1 MSENQLHFPLHTNEM
16 QIIIPKSLEV
26 GMYKLAIF
34 DMDGTI
40 LNTIDDLT
48 DASNFI
54 NAQYGFPGHTVE
66 QFKFFVGNGIP
77 KMIHRSLP
85 ADVSPD
91 LYEKILAEY
100 IKYYENHC
108 AIKTAPYEGVV
119 DCIKKLRAAGIKIAV
134 NTNKVESAA
143 VDLCNTYFPGCFD
156 IISGSRPGVPPKPA
170 PDGIFEILTRGGISL
185 ENARH
190 GGADGTAT
198 ACYIGDSDVDLQT
211 GLNSGLDFIGVDWG
225 FRGRDFLQKHGAK
238 NIVMNADE
246 LFEKLTSSK

>member
-1 MSENQLHFPLHTNEM
+1 
-16 QIIIPKSLEV
+16 
-26 GMYKLAIF
+26 MYSLAIF

-54 NAQYGFPGHTVE
+54 NIKYGFPTHTVE

-77 KMIHRSLP
+77 KMIQRSLP
-85 ADVSPD
+85 ADVAPE

-100 IKYYENHC
+100 IEYYGKHC

-119 DCIKKLRAAGIKIAV
+119 ECIKKLRAAGIKIAV

-143 VDLCNTYFPGCFD
+143 VELCNTYFPDCFD

-170 PDGIFEILTRGGISL
+170 PDGIFEILSRADISL
-185 ENARH
+185 ETARH
-190 GGADGTAT
+190 GGPDNTAT

-211 GLNSGLDFIGVDWG
+211 GINSGLDFIGVNWG
-225 FRGRDFLQKHGAK
+225 FRGRDFLLAHGAQK
-238 NIVMNADE
+238 VVMDAKE
-246 LFEKLTSSK
+246 LFNLLSS